1 MWGRLCLQE
10 FLFLVLLFA
19 YCNVTLA
26 RFDRS
31 PIKLEF
37 LTVGALAPETLAR
50 ANEARGFGWDTYH
63 VKFKNPK
70 IQARNVRIYYE
81 TTN

>member
-10 FLFLVLLFA
+10 FLFLVLLLVF
-19 YCNVTLA
+19 CSVTLA
-26 RFDRS
+26 KYDSS

-70 IQARNVRIYYE
+70 IQARNVQIYYE